1 MQTELLKVTG
11 MTRGHCTST
20 VTQALKEV
28 SGVGNVDVS
37 LSSGEVTVHY
47 DEHLTSPDQLE
58 TAVKDAGYGVNAPK
72 APHSHHSKGCCC
84 G

>member
-1 MQTELLKVTG
+1 
-11 MTRGHCTST
+11 MTCGHCTST
-20 VTQALKEV
+20 VTRALKEV

-47 DEHLTSPDQLE
+47 DERMASPDQLK
-58 TAVKDAGYGVNAPK
+58 TAVKDAGYSVNAPN
-72 APHSHHSKGCCC
+72 AAHCHHSKGGCC